1 MKKLEQNHYYN
12 EFTLNIYEQDSNR
25 FLVKVIWF
33 AFFVQ
38 AVGYILSLFNK
49 VMAHP
54 EIFYVCGAFTLII
67 IISGYI
73 VIKKYPESKRT
84 KYFLVSLVLLVAG
97 SLQYAYINDIAIQFI
112 WIFPVMTTLLYY
124 DKNLVLY
131 ALIIASIGV
140 AVVDTITPPMY
151 QPNNISDM
159 IITSIFFLFVIFA
172 SFYLLFSHIKQL
184 KDSTDNT
191 ANAVISGTMIINHAI
206 KNEIVKIG
214 MCIENIERE
223 SGGNSIIKD
232 SLEVIDDSVGHL
244 TQLVGSIQAK
254 IQKIEPQMIEVNVSQ
269 ILDDCLLSFGPRF
282 QLKHIAIQKKFKTEI
297 ILNCDPV
304 HFREVINNIIINS
317 IEAIEHD
324 HGIITVESYHKKN
337 ETCIVITDNGI
348 GISKENLPRVVSPL
362 FSTKPVRTLNYGLG
376 LTYCYNVVK
385 EHHGSLIIESEKN
398 IGTTVILKFPITN
411 KDNADG

>member
-1 MKKLEQNHYYN
+1 MIKLEQNQYYN
-12 EFTLNIYEQDSNR
+12 EFTLNIYEQDSNK

-38 AVGYILSLFNK
+38 VIGCILSLFNK

-54 EIFYVCGAFTLII
+54 ALFYICGAFTLII
-67 IISGYI
+67 IVSGYI

-97 SLQYAYINDIAIQFI
+97 SLQYTYINDIAIQFI

-124 DKNLVLY
+124 DKKLVLY
-131 ALIIASIGV
+131 TLIIASFGV
-140 AVVDTITPPMY
+140 AVVDIITPPMY
-151 QPNNISDM
+151 QPDNIDDM
-159 IITSIFFLFVIFA
+159 IITSIFFLVVIFA
-172 SFYLLFSHIKQL
+172 SFYLLFNHIKQL
-184 KDSTDNT
+184 KTSTDNT

-214 MCIENIERE
+214 MCIGNIEKE
-223 SGGNSIIKD
+223 SSGNLIIKD
-232 SLEVIDDSVGHL
+232 NLEIINDSVEHL
-244 TQLVGSIQAK
+244 TQLVGSIQSK
-254 IQKIEPQMIEVNVSQ
+254 IQKIEPQMIEVNVAQ
-269 ILDDCLLSFGPRF
+269 ILDDCILAFEPRL
-282 QLKHIAIQKKFKTEI
+282 QQKNIVIQKKYKEEI
-297 ILNCDPV
+297 VLNSDPV

-324 HGIITVESYHKKN
+324 HGVITIESYYKKK
-337 ETCIVITDNGI
+337 EVYIVVADNGI

-385 EHHGSLIIESEKN
+385 EHYGSLIIKSEKN
-398 IGTTVILKFPITN
+398 IGTTVTLKFP
-411 KDNADG
+411 KA